1 MTKAYK
7 ASKRTIQIGARKGET
22 VYNAIPVSYGVL
34 TTEDVAEQ
42 IAAES
47 TASPGDVKA
56 VLDRYA
62 HYVVQNLK
70 KGYSIELLGFGTLYI
85 RFITGK
91 GVDSEKKVTASLIKG
106 LIPGFRP
113 SFKLVNKN
121 RVYDLIPS
129 AVKLVKYNGTIVE
142 DNDEDD
148 NTSGK
153 TDKDNPGSNTENPGS
168 SDSGNSSVQ

>member
-1 MTKAYK
+1 MAKAYK

-22 VYNAIPVSYGVL
+22 VYNATPVSYGIL
-34 TTEDVAEQ
+34 STEDVAEQ

-62 HYVVQNLK
+62 YYVVQNLK

-113 SFKLVNKN
+113 SFKLVNKS

-142 DNDEDD
+142 DEDEDTKTPGQPD
-148 NTSGK
+148 SSG
-153 TDKDNPGSNTENPGS
+153 TGSNTEKPGS
-168 SDSGNSSVQ
+168 TGDGNSSVQ